1 MSSLFHFQQLYSAV
15 FCLCLDS
22 FDKKRLNIIF
32 VFIFGSILIILTF
45 FYYDSVYYKLLDY
58 LKPGNVYNEA
68 KSAIIIWTINFLP
81 IAIYLKNI
89 SKFNFNESFKRV
101 IFFFLIYE
109 MSSFF
114 LIFFNSLFAYR
125 FLLYGFPISIYIT
138 SFLPDAD
145 ILKIKSKYVT
155 FSLVFLCFI
164 SLAYW
169 LQNAYHAYCW
179 LPYKNIILNI

>member
-1 MSSLFHFQQLYSAV
+1 MNKIIIFM
-15 FCLCLDS
+15 DS

-32 VFIFGSILIILTF
+32 VFILGSILIILTF

-89 SKFNFNESFKRV
+89 SKFNFNESLKRV

-138 SFLPDAD
+138 SFLPDAN
-145 ILKIKSKYVT
+145 IIKIKSEYIT
-155 FSLVFLCFI
+155 FIFVLFCFASLTF
-164 SLAYW
+164 W
-169 LQNAYHAYCW
+169 LQNANNAECW
-179 LPYKNIILNI
+179 LPYKNIILKN